1 MYLISGTLF
10 FIAAFFIFIGNYV
23 LSDMYY
29 NEINGFISLFA
40 MISLIMGVV
49 FYYAHYSE
57 NTKK

>member
-10 FIAAFFIFIGNYV
+10 FITSFFIFIGNYV

-29 NEINGFISLFA
+29 NEINGFISFFA

-57 NTKK
+57 NIKK